1 MAPLRNVFHYGCNQ
15 DDDRGK
21 PAEIASWPCRTDH
34 FHEGAF
40 AMKKVLQLAL
50 VIPFFL
56 AMTACSN
63 NPTVKGGGDPELDNQ
78 ARQALAQLF
87 AEEPKARDVLRPEAK
102 AVLVFPNIVKAG
114 LLVGGHTGDG
124 VMFNQA
130 GKVVGYYGSSGLS
143 FGLQAGAQAYS
154 EVLFLMT
161 DTAITE
167 LSSGVGLSLGVG
179 PSVVVVDSGMAKSMT
194 TTTLKAD
201 VYAFIFSQE
210 GLMAGL
216 GVQGQR
222 INKYDK

>member
-1 MAPLRNVFHYGCNQ
+1 MNKILRLV
-15 DDDRGK
+15 
-21 PAEIASWPCRTDH
+21 I
-34 FHEGAF
+34 
-40 AMKKVLQLAL
+40 

-63 NPTVKGGGDPELDNQ
+63 NPTVKGGGDPKLDDD
-78 ARQALAQLF
+78 ARRALTQLF
-87 AEEPKARDVLRPEAK
+87 AEEPWARDVLRPDAK
-102 AVLVFPNIVKAG
+102 AVLVFPDVVKAG
-114 LLVGGHTGDG
+114 LLVGGHTGNG
-124 VMFNQA
+124 VMFNKA
-130 GKVVGYYGSSGLS
+130 GKVIGYYGASGLS
-143 FGLQAGAQAYS
+143 FGLQAGAQSYS

-161 DTAITE
+161 DTAIAE
-167 LSSGVGLSLGVG
+167 LSSGAGLSLGVG

-222 INKYDK
+222 INKYDE